1 VARETVIPTVCPEER
16 NERIPFVKARELI
29 EIRHEWV
36 CSQCEREFYNP
47 GCILTGL
54 TLDEI
59 IQYVKKFREQ
69 AFARHVCTRAPS
81 ASGGAVV
88 VESVA
93 DILERELQALIEEWL
108 IRVEKESDLM
118 HLPLLHIERTGHLP
132 HLLHDVIKRLR
143 LDAGSKAP
151 ISKAAAEH
159 GDLRRK
165 QGYTVAMM
173 VEESRLLQVSIFT
186 TLRQNVTQL
195 EFSALLPDVVTI
207 ADEVDAQL
215 KEQMLRFM
223 AADAAEKA
231 KGK

>member
-1 VARETVIPTVCPEER
+1 M
-16 NERIPFVKARELI
+16 I
-29 EIRHEWV
+29 EQGHGV
-36 CSQCEREFYNP
+36 
-47 GCILTGL
+47 
-54 TLDEI
+54 EI
-59 IQYVKKFREQ
+59 
-69 AFARHVCTRAPS
+69 AN
-81 ASGGAVV
+81 ASGQTRLNEPASRERDATMKSVESAGSSKQRGGVAT

-93 DILERELQALIEEWL
+93 DILEREIKPLIEAWL
-108 IRVEKESDLM
+108 ARVEKEPDLT
-118 HLPLLHIERTGHLP
+118 HVPLDHDQRTGHLP
-132 HLLHDVIKRLR
+132 HLIHDVINRLR

-165 QGYTVAMM
+165 QGYSVAMM

-186 TLRQNVTQL
+186 TLHQNVTQL
-195 EFSALLPDVVTI
+195 EFKALLPDVVTI

-223 AADAAEKA
+223 AADASEKA